1 MAGKKIGI
9 RQLVEFVLRAGD
21 LNASSNSQ
29 NTALEGARIHRK
41 LQKMGGENYEKEVYV
56 KRTVSMA
63 GEDYVIDG
71 RADGVVQTDNHLLIE
86 EIKTSD
92 PDFEDLSENTLTL
105 YWSQAKVYGAILT
118 HDLDLPEVTLR
129 LTYYQRPTDQI
140 TQKEQVFQRDE
151 LQKFFDELIEEYRS
165 WLVMRADWR
174 KVRNQSIQKLDFPFT
189 QYRNGQRDL
198 AVAVYK
204 TIALKKRLFVEAPT
218 GTGKTISTLFPSIK
232 SMGEDLSDRL
242 FYLTAKQS
250 TRSVAEKGLQLMVDQ
265 GLQIKSITLTAKDKI
280 IFPEEVDLAP
290 EDNPYMVGYYDRL
303 KDGIRDVF
311 EHENQITRPTIEKYA
326 KKHTLDPFEFSLDIS
341 TFMDVIICDYNY
353 LFDPIVFLQRFFS
366 QPDDSNFFLVDEAHN
381 LVSRAR
387 DMYTAEVDDHDIDT
401 LLEMSKSAAENEDI
415 KGIANQ
421 LSKVQTAFDQ
431 VKLPLTEQHK
441 TQAVT
446 TEELTGFRHRLE
458 KFNLFVQ
465 DWLPKQPQTPFT
477 SQILDFYFMLLR
489 YVKISA
495 FYDESYRVIVMVR
508 EDQRISVK
516 ELCLDPSPYLD
527 MSLKMG
533 RGVVFFSATLSPM
546 AYFKETL
553 GCETNGLSLQLSS
566 PFLEQRQ
573 NILITQY
580 VNTTYKQREN
590 SIGSIVASIFA
601 MVNARKGNYLVFCPS
616 YQYMTQIE
624 NAFLDQYQQF
634 NVIEQSNQMDES
646 ARKEFLD
653 AFAKDYP
660 HSLIGFSVLGGIFSE
675 GIDLVGDH
683 LIGVAIV
690 SVGLPGLSDERNLLR
705 DYFDQKN
712 GKGFEYAYQL
722 PGMNHVLQAAGRLI
736 RSTRDAGN
744 VVLMDNRFGSSR
756 YTRLFPKHWQHYQR
770 VYSVA
775 QLSQNVANFWQSLP
789 EPK

>member
-1 MAGKKIGI
+1 MANNKIGI

-21 LNASSNSQ
+21 LSSSSNSQ

-41 LQKMGGENYEKEVYV
+41 LQKTGGENYEKEVYV
-56 KRTVSMA
+56 KRTVTMA
-63 GEDYVIDG
+63 DEEYVIDG
-71 RADGVVQTDNHLLIE
+71 RADGVIQTSDSLLIE

-105 YWSQAKVYGAILT
+105 YWSQAKAYGAILT
-118 HDLDLPEVTLR
+118 HDLDMLEVTIR
-129 LTYYQRPTDQI
+129 LTYYQRTTDKI
-140 TQKEQVFQRDE
+140 TKTEHTYQRED
-151 LQKFFDELIEEYRS
+151 LQTFFDGLIEEYRS
-165 WLVMRADWR
+165 WLVMRSDWR
-174 KVRNQSIQKLDFPFT
+174 KKRNESIQKLAFPFKE
-189 QYRNGQRDL
+189 YRNGQRDL

-204 TIALKKRLFVEAPT
+204 TVALKKRLFVEAPT
-218 GTGKTISTLFPSIK
+218 GTGKTISTLFPSVK
-232 SMGEDLSDRL
+232 AMGEGLSDRL

-250 TRSVAEKGLQLMVDQ
+250 TRSVAEKGLQLMVDK
-265 GLQIKSITLTAKDKI
+265 GMQIKSITLTAKDKI
-280 IFPEEVDLAP
+280 IFPEEVDVAP
-290 EDNPYMVGYYDRL
+290 EDNPYMIGYYDRL

-311 EHENQITRPTIEKYA
+311 EHENQIVRPTIEKYA
-326 KKHTLDPFEFSLDIS
+326 KKHMLDPFEFSLDIS

-353 LFDPIVFLQRFFS
+353 LFDPIVYLQRFFS

-381 LVSRAR
+381 LVSRSR
-387 DMYTAEVDDHDIDT
+387 DMYTAQVDDRKIDN
-401 LLEMSKSAAENEDI
+401 LLAAGKTANKNEDVQ
-415 KGIANQ
+415 GISKQ
-421 LSKVQTAFDQ
+421 LKKVQTVFDQ
-431 VKLPLTEQHK
+431 VKLPLDEQHE

-446 TEELTGFRHRLE
+446 TEELTGFRHGLE
-458 KFNLFVQ
+458 KFNTFVQ
-465 DWLPKQPQTPFT
+465 DWLAKQEPTPFT
-477 SQILDFYFMLLR
+477 SQILDFYFTLLR

-495 FYDESYRVIVMVR
+495 FYDESYRVIVTIND
-508 EDQRISVK
+508 DQSVSVK

-546 AYFKETL
+546 DYFKETL
-553 GCETNGLSLQLSS
+553 GCETTGLSLQLTS

-580 VNTTYKQREN
+580 VNTTYKQRDN
-590 SIGSIVASIFA
+590 SVQSIVTSIFE
-601 MVNARKGNYLVFCPS
+601 MVNAKKGNYLIFCPS
-616 YQYMTQIE
+616 YKYMTQIE

-634 NVIEQSNQMDES
+634 NVIEQSNQMDET
-646 ARKEFLD
+646 ARKDFLD
-653 AFAKDYP
+653 AFAKNYP

-736 RSTRDAGN
+736 RSNQDAGN
-744 VVLMDNRFGSSR
+744 VLLMDNRFGSQR
-756 YTRLFPKHWQHYQR
+756 YTRLFPRHWQHYQR
-770 VYSVA
+770 MYSID
-775 QLSQNVANFWQSLP
+775 QLGKNISNFWQRLS
-789 EPK
+789 EN